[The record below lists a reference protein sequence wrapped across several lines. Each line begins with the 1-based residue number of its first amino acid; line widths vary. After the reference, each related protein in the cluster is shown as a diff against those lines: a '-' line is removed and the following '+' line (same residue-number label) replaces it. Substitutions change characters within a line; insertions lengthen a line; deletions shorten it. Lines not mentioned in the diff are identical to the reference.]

1 MPVNSLDTLE
11 IIPTGAAVG
20 AEIRGIDFTQA
31 IPDDVA
37 DALRQAW
44 YDHLVVYFH
53 GQNLKPKQFVTAVRF
68 FGEPQVGGARKYW
81 EAAGIKLPD
90 IPREMSINS
99 NLDADGKPALRNH
112 SLGSLEVIWHSD
124 NSYVDKPPAGSCL
137 YAIDVPEG
145 GSGNTSFNNQYL
157 AYETLDDD
165 LKKAI
170 AGRCSKHDASRNSA
184 GELRPGIDKPEKP
197 EDVPGPMHPL
207 VRIHPFTKKPAL
219 YLGRRRDY
227 PSQYIEGYLN
237 DESEALLDK
246 LWAHATDD
254 KLKWTQKWQP
264 GDFLIWDNRC
274 AMHRREVVD
283 HTQRRFMYRTQF
295 LGEDVSPT

>member
-1 MPVNSLDTLE
+1 MPINTLNTLE

-20 AEIRGIDFTQA
+20 AEIRGIDFAQP

-44 YDHLVVYFH
+44 YDHLVVFFRK
-53 GQNLKPKQFVTAVRF
+53 QTLKPEQFVTAMSI

-99 NLDADGKPALRNH
+99 NLDADGKPSLRNH

-124 NSYVDKPPAGSCL
+124 NSYVEKPPAGSGL
-137 YAIDVPEG
+137 YSVEIPED
-145 GSGNTSFNNQYL
+145 GSGNTSFNNQYI
-157 AYETLDDD
+157 AYETLPDD

-170 AGRCSKHDASRNSA
+170 AGRCSKQDASRNSA

-207 VRIHPFTKKPAL
+207 VRLHPVTKKPAL

-227 PSQYIEGYLN
+227 PSQYIEGYSN
-237 DESEALLDK
+237 EESEALLDK
-246 LWAHATDD
+246 LWDHATNDS
-254 KLKWTQKWQP
+254 LIWTQTWQP
-264 GDFLIWDNRC
+264 GDLLVWDNRC
-274 AMHRREVVD
+274 AMHRREAVD
-283 HTQRRFMYRTQF
+283 PTKRRVMYRTQF
-295 LGEDVSPT
+295 LGEEVIPA